1 MNCWHE
7 YATMNRHQQITP
19 NNADRKNAESM
30 TDTSQKTQS
39 NAAHPKKRVA
49 ASLRN
54 HLQLSII
61 AFILPLFIL
70 AGIGYYFFQKSTN
83 SFNLALEDIV
93 SDVIPVTELKD
104 KIQQTVVPFNQYLKT
119 HEAENKNKFLQLSNE
134 IKKQLVN
141 PIKLEQPN
149 LSLANDIYRL
159 AYLNWRNA
167 HRIATKI
174 FTEVD
179 LQETHI
185 SHELLQDFYQYVIET
200 TLALDKLHLA
210 MQDRVK
216 IRFQNAKDLK
226 FDSILVSSIV
236 FFLVY
241 ISTLSTIIF
250 LNRSIMTPIQQLQQW
265 AAQFAQR
272 KKIKPLTLQSYQEF
286 EDIANTYNKLF
297 ELLQEDQAILE
308 KLSQKDEL
316 TQLNN
321 RRAFINQ
328 LQDEHNRHQRY
339 NTRYSLMLIDVDHM
353 SSVSQNYGEHV
364 SDLTLIQ
371 ISQML
376 KDAIRPTDFLA
387 RYGGDK
393 FILILPEV
401 EVHGANNTAER
412 IRNAISEYVFKIN
425 EFKFGVTVSI
435 GFSLI
440 QENQSM
446 IEVLNCV
453 DYALQLAKMAG
464 RNQVQFCDPE
474 KIQEEPFQEKYLKE
488 AELNLN

>member
-1 MNCWHE
+1 
-7 YATMNRHQQITP
+7 MNRHPQLTR
-19 NNADRKNAESM
+19 NKTESM
-30 TDTSQKTQS
+30 TDTSQQPQ
-39 NAAHPKKRVA
+39 NATASTRKRTVP
-49 ASLRN
+49 SLKSR
-54 HLQLSII
+54 LQLSII

-104 KIQQTVVPFNQYLKT
+104 KIQQTVIPFNQYLKT

-141 PIKLEQPN
+141 PIKLEQQN

-167 HRIATKI
+167 HRIATRI

-216 IRFQNAKDLK
+216 VRFQNAKDLK
-226 FDSILVSSIV
+226 FNSILVSSIV

-241 ISTLSTIIF
+241 ISTLSTVIF

-265 AAQFAQR
+265 TRNYSRR

-286 EDIANTYNKLF
+286 EDIAATYNKLTSD
-297 ELLQEDQAILE
+297 LQEVQGILD

-321 RRAFINQ
+321 RRSFFNQ

-371 ISQML
+371 ISRML
-376 KDAIRPTDFLA
+376 EDAIRPTDFLA

-412 IRNAISEYVFKIN
+412 IRNSISEYVFKIN

-440 QENQSM
+440 QENQEM
-446 IEVLNCV
+446 LEVLNCV
-453 DYALQLAKMAG
+453 DYALQMAKMTG

-474 KIQEEPFQEKYLKE
+474 KIHAEPFQEKYLKE
-488 AELNLN
+488 AELNLS